1 MNTQPNNPTSLA
13 ASQEMLRTKMQLI
26 TKIES
31 ANLDPVDAE
40 TILWI
45 LNQNQPK
52 TPNTTK
58 QKP

>member
-1 MNTQPNNPTSLA
+1 MNTQPNNQTSLA
-13 ASQEMLRTKMQLI
+13 ASQEKLRTKMQLI
-26 TKIES
+26 AKIES

-45 LNQNQPK
+45 LNQNQTK
-52 TPNTTK
+52 TPKTTK